1 MKMKRLISFVI
12 VLLLMCGMPVSAFAD
27 TWYVDD
33 GSITV
38 IATESGQTVSQGET
52 IINDDAPVITQSNS
66 STPTTNTVTINA
78 AENATANVTIQ
89 DVNINTGSRGGSAIR
104 TAGAGNVVI
113 ELDGTNTVQS
123 SGAYA
128 GVQKTNFGNLTI
140 ADENGTDGS
149 LKATGGNHGAGIGG
163 GPAVGS
169 NGSDITISGGTIE
182 AIGGDN
188 GAGIGG
194 GGGGFGSNITI
205 SGSAEVTAKGGESGA
220 GIGGGAGNIGYNIT
234 ISGGTIEA
242 IGGDNGAGIG
252 GGGGGFGSNITISGS
267 AEVTAKGGE
276 SGAGIGGGASNLGT
290 NITISGGNVEASGGA
305 SASGIGGGAGGTGS
319 IITIT
324 GSAEVTAKGGTS
336 GAGIGGGRQNTGID
350 ITVSGDAQ
358 VKAQGGCDRVY
369 PSVHFG
375 SGAAIGEG
383 GNDDPDNNAGAEV
396 DPNTDAL
403 TTNGKIEYYSPG
415 ANMENDN
422 PIKTVTGTVPP
433 QNEEKPPVDEE
444 KPDRPSQSAEAVYSE
459 PLYRVIDQDG
469 KDIPYKAEQSRGVLT
484 ITVDADF
491 ASLTGSLGGI
501 NALKEQGIDTI
512 VFVTKGAS
520 STFALSDLLAQ
531 GSTGDSY
538 TLNHNGD
545 TVSFTLGE
553 AKTDINE
560 ILAQP

>member
-89 DVNINTGSRGGSAIR
+89 DVNINTGSRGGAAIQ

-220 GIGGGAGNIGYNIT
+220 GIGGGAGN
-234 ISGGTIEA
+234 
-242 IGGDNGAGIG
+242 
-252 GGGGGFGSNITISGS
+252 
-267 AEVTAKGGE
+267 
-276 SGAGIGGGASNLGT
+276 LGT

-383 GNDDPDNNAGAEV
+383 GKDDPDNNAGAEV